1 MWSAVGMT
9 RSLGRDG
16 SVVGGDDCNDT
27 SDFTYPGAAVNSPS
41 VCALDSTMMEILIV

>member
-1 MWSAVGMT
+1 MECSGYDLQAWEGDV
-9 RSLGRDG
+9 

-41 VCALDSTMMEILIV
+41 VCAQDLDNDGT